1 MGKGWGLLHSYL
13 GPCTKVGHLQASLK
27 LDEQDIH
34 WLECCNCT
42 DVVNEGI
49 EMAGIANIFFLA
61 SLQGHHKVA
70 RISTVLHEWQPPGLD
85 PNHVVSNF
93 G

>member
-42 DVVNEGI
+42 DAINEGI
-49 EMAGIANIFFLA
+49 EMTGIANIFFSGRSA
-61 SLQGHHKVA
+61 RTPQGSKDFHNA
-70 RISTVLHEWQPPGLD
+70 A
-85 PNHVVSNF
+85 
-93 G
+93 